1 MKRKL
6 WVVIGI
12 IVLAVSV
19 IVLSFFLLRDSGGTA
34 SQDAVFTTQVSELM
48 GLSQTQQGLQNR
60 YAGVVE
66 PQKTLEIQLEN
77 GRTVAELFVK
87 EGDEVKEGDALFRY
101 DTEELSMSLEQQKL
115 ELEKLDNSLESQRQK
130 IAELEK
136 EKANAP
142 SDQQLQYTM
151 EIQESSAN
159 LKQSEYERKVKAM
172 EIEKTQ
178 KSIEQAIVTTTM
190 AGVVRSIEENG
201 ATDEYGN
208 PKSFMTIL
216 ATGEYRVKGLV
227 NEQNIYMIQEGTPVT
242 VHSRVRDD
250 LVWSGSIVEIDT
262 ENASQGNQNNYY
274 YGGGMSDTSLQ
285 SSKYPFYIV
294 LDSYEGLMLG
304 QHVYIETGE
313 TAAAHTEG
321 VWIYEGYL
329 MQEEDGSYTVWAADG
344 KKIEKQPVTL
354 GEYDEMLGQYE
365 IVEGLTQESYIAW
378 PEEGIEAGAPIAI
391 S

>member
-1 MKRKL
+1 MKKKGWL
-6 WVVIGI
+6 MIGGAALGVMI
-12 IVLAVSV
+12 IVISIFWVRSSREA
-19 IVLSFFLLRDSGGTA
+19 T
-34 SQDAVFTTQVSELM
+34 SQDAVFVAQISELM
-48 GLSQTQQGLQNR
+48 GLNQAQQGLQNR

-66 PQKTLEIQLEN
+66 PQKTLEIRLEE

-115 ELEKLDNSLESQRQK
+115 ELERLDNSLESQRQK
-130 IAELEK
+130 IAELER
-136 EKANAP
+136 EKANAS

-151 EIQESSAN
+151 QIQESSAN

-190 AGVVRSIEENG
+190 GGVVRSIEENG
-201 ATDEYGN
+201 STDEYGN

-216 ATGEYRVKGLV
+216 ATGEYRIKGMI
-227 NEQNIYMIQEGTPVT
+227 NEQNIYMIQEGQPVT
-242 VHSRVRDD
+242 IRSRVRED
-250 LVWSGSIVEIDT
+250 LVWSGSITEIDT
-262 ENASQGNQNNYY
+262 ENATQGNQNNYY
-274 YGGGMSDTSLQ
+274 GSMGTDTSMQ

-304 QHVYIETGE
+304 QHVYIEVGE
-313 TAAAHTEG
+313 AAPVHTEG
-321 VWIYEGYL
+321 VWVYEGYL
-329 MQEEDGSYTVWAADG
+329 IQEEDGSYTVWTEKGG
-344 KKIEKQPVTL
+344 KIQKQTVTL
-354 GEYDEMLGQYE
+354 GQYDENMGQYE
-365 IVEGLTQESYIAW
+365 ILEGLTQESYIAW
-378 PEEGIEAGAPIAI
+378 PDETVKEGAPVAI

>member
-1 MKRKL
+1 MKKKVWL
-6 WVVIGI
+6 MIGGAALGALI
-12 IVLAVSV
+12 IA
-19 IVLSFFLLRDSGGTA
+19 ISFFWMRGSGEAA
-34 SQDAVFTTQVSELM
+34 SQDAVFVTQISELM
-48 GLSQTQQGLQNR
+48 GLNQAQQGLQNR

-66 PQKTLEIQLEN
+66 PQKTLEIRLED

-115 ELEKLDNSLESQRQK
+115 ELERLDNSLESQRQK
-130 IAELEK
+130 IAELER

-151 EIQESSAN
+151 QIQESNAN
-159 LKQSEYERKVKAM
+159 LKQSEYERKVKSM

-201 ATDEYGN
+201 TTDEYGN

-216 ATGEYRVKGLV
+216 ATGEYRVKGLI
-227 NEQNIYMIQEGTPVT
+227 NEQNIYMIQEGQAVT
-242 VHSRVRDD
+242 VRSRVRED
-250 LVWSGSIVEIDT
+250 LVWSGSITEIDT

-274 YGGGMSDTSLQ
+274 GGMGGDTSLQ

-304 QHVYIETGE
+304 QHVYIEVGE
-313 TAAAHTEG
+313 SVPVHTEG
-321 VWIYEGYL
+321 IWIYEGYL
-329 MQEEDGSYTVWAADG
+329 MQEEDGSYTVWTEDG
-344 KKIEKQPVTL
+344 GKIQKQAVTL
-354 GEYDEMLGQYE
+354 GQYDESMGQYE
-365 IVEGLTQESYIAW
+365 ILEGLTQESYIAW
-378 PEEGIEAGAPIAI
+378 PDDMVKEGAPVAI